1 MNSYAEIFKIET
13 NNMVPKQGRVLIAE
27 PFLCDNTFSRTVVLL
42 VEHTQDGS
50 MGLIMNKSLPLRL
63 NDVFSDFEAL
73 ERIPIYR
80 GGPLG
85 TDTLFYL
92 HTIGDIPGA
101 FPIDKGFYLNG
112 DFDAVKAYVLQ
123 GNPIKG
129 TIRFF
134 LGYSGW
140 DNEQLE
146 RELKQNSWL
155 VGKEKIHTL
164 MDVETTKSLWK
175 NALVRL
181 GGKYE
186 VWSRFPKIP
195 TLN

>member
-1 MNSYAEIFKIET
+1 MNTYADIFKIET
-13 NNMVPKQGRVLIAE
+13 NHVVPMQGRVLIAE

-50 MGLIMNKSLPLRL
+50 MGIIMNKSLPLRL
-63 NDVFSDFEAL
+63 NDVFNDFEGL
-73 ERIPIYR
+73 EQIPIYR

-92 HTIGDIPGA
+92 HTLREIPGA
-101 FPIDKGFYLNG
+101 FPIGKGFYLNG
-112 DFDAVKAYVLQ
+112 DFDVIKQYVLQ

-129 TIRFF
+129 KIRFF

-146 RELKQNSWL
+146 RELKQNTWL
-155 VGKEKIHTL
+155 VGKEKIPSL
-164 MDVETTKSLWK
+164 MDVETSKSLWK
-175 NALVRL
+175 NSLARM

-186 VWSRFPKIP
+186 VWSRFPKVP